1 MTTENSSDAEPSI
14 KNQNVLIK
22 FGGNAMTDPEILNN
36 VIDNICQLQDMGANV
51 ILVHGGG
58 PYINEIL
65 EMANLESEFISGQ
78 RKTTEEVINYV
89 EMALKGN
96 VNGKLVSKINSKDKL
111 AVGISG
117 KDAKTV
123 LSKKRF
129 HYTDDNTKV
138 DLGQV
143 GEVVEV
149 NTKLIDALLK
159 ENLIP
164 VIAPLSYGIDDMD
177 YNVNADNFAG
187 KLAAAIGADHFI
199 ILSNVD
205 GLLEDKDNPDTLIKF
220 IDTEKAKTLFGT
232 VIQGGM
238 IPKIESCLDAIENGV
253 SKVHMLNSKYK
264 DIILQRINEDESRGT
279 TISKTKKEN

>member
-1 MTTENSSDAEPSI
+1 MTTENSTDAEPSI
-14 KNQNVLIK
+14 KNQKVIIK

-96 VNGKLVSKINSKDKL
+96 VNGKLVSKINSKGKL

-129 HYTDDNTKV
+129 HYTDDNNKV

-143 GEVVEV
+143 GDVVEV
-149 NTKLIDALLK
+149 NTKLIDALLN

-164 VIAPLSYGIDDMD
+164 VIAPLSYGIDNMD

-238 IPKIESCLDAIENGV
+238 IPKIESCLDAINNGV
-253 SKVHMLNSKYK
+253 IKVHMLNSKYK
-264 DIILQRINEDESRGT
+264 DIIFQRINEDESRGT
-279 TISKTKKEN
+279 TISKTKKEI